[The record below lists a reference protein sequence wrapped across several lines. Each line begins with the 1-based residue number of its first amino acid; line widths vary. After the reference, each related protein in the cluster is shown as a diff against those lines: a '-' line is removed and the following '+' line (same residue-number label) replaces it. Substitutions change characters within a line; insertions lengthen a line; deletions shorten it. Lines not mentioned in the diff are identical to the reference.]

1 MTLLVV
7 LIIGFFLTFLFLGDS
22 SIGRALW
29 LSVYYALIVLGVP
42 VIFRYVPLVLKKQ
55 RKRYRFLS
63 QMLLIYLLYVGAI
76 VLYLNFSKIFEI
88 LRVHDVLIVA
98 VLLAFRYMLMYVLIS
113 FSIVYVI
120 YAFTVTYVPIVLNI
134 IRSLSQRIYSKEKV
148 PIRGNLKYYI
158 IGYLFNIPRFIDTNR
173 LTLSERPRSKH
184 LFRRFV
190 TLLLIEMFL
199 TSLLVLYIGLNPFIS
214 TDAVDKIILI
224 DISLNI
230 AILIP
235 ILVFPIY
242 LIYLLGP
249 KIPCGNSSFDVTKGL
264 RKRITGLLITATT
277 ILILFR
283 LAVERTSA
291 QTLLLALFKFLIVVP
306 FLMISTLIFMVIYEK
321 IIIKNTITLFIKDKL
336 RSQSFLAE
344 TEKKLKEWI
353 ME

>member
-1 MTLLVV
+1 M
-7 LIIGFFLTFLFLGDS
+7 G
-22 SIGRALW
+22 
-29 LSVYYALIVLGVP
+29 
-42 VIFRYVPLVLKKQ
+42 
-55 RKRYRFLS
+55 
-63 QMLLIYLLYVGAI
+63 
-76 VLYLNFSKIFEI
+76 EI
-88 LRVHDVLIVA
+88 
-98 VLLAFRYMLMYVLIS
+98 
-113 FSIVYVI
+113 
-120 YAFTVTYVPIVLNI
+120 
-134 IRSLSQRIYSKEKV
+134 
-148 PIRGNLKYYI
+148 
-158 IGYLFNIPRFIDTNR
+158 
-173 LTLSERPRSKH
+173 
-184 LFRRFV
+184 
-190 TLLLIEMFL
+190 
-199 TSLLVLYIGLNPFIS
+199 LYIGLNPFIS